1 MKTFL
6 GLKTKENEIHRFKNG
21 AILKVTVNGG
31 GKATVELVYD
41 GEIDE
46 EKKTYV
52 YYVSDP
58 SVARDKPI
66 LHESKKYQIIGFPSD
81 LEGTIGSGSGDEDE
95 DEDKEEGK
103 EGEEGEEGGKN
114 YTFYLIR
121 HGQAEHNIQK
131 GLSKYTGYIF
141 SPKEDTNLT
150 AIGITQA
157 TKIGER
163 LYDILLSSGYYD
175 SDAKQAEQFLRR
187 LKLFASDLR
196 RTHQTMAVLMNVLIS
211 KIRKGVEA
219 RIPEDAIP
227 RTIVVLP
234 CAHEVDLDGCD
245 SPALMNPPENVM
257 SCKMDKRSSI
267 LEKLKDRGCLS
278 VRDGGVM
285 REDEKSYGFEIYWD
299 YYLDFY
305 GGKTRRSASSTDSR
319 KCSHTNFILQAVF
332 YIYEET
338 VKRSRRRRLT
348 QKKRT
353 QKKRQGKRRTRKN
366 INLSIQ

>member
-1 MKTFL
+1 MTEPVGIITTHQARLRCFMKTFMASKE
-6 GLKTKENEIHRFKNG
+6 KTQIHRFKNG

-31 GKATVELVYD
+31 GKANVELVYD
-41 GEIDE
+41 GDIDE

-66 LHESKKYQIIGFPSD
+66 LHESKKYQIIGFPSG
-81 LEGTIGSGSGDEDE
+81 LEGTIGIGSEYG
-95 DEDKEEGK
+95 DKEEGK
-103 EGEEGEEGGKN
+103 EGEEGGKN

-131 GLSKYTGYIF
+131 GLSKYAGYIF

-150 AIGITQA
+150 TVGIEQAI
-157 TKIGER
+157 KIGER
-163 LYDILLSSGYYD
+163 LYDIIISSV
-175 SDAKQAEQFLRR
+175 SDAEQAEQFLRR

-211 KIRKGVEA
+211 KIRKGVKA

-245 SPALMNPPENVM
+245 SPGLMNPPENVM
-257 SCKMDKRSSI
+257 SCEMDKRSSI

-278 VRDGGVM
+278 VRADMG
-285 REDEKSYGFEIYWD
+285 EDEKSYGFEIYWD

-332 YIYEET
+332 YISEET
-338 VKRSRRRRLT
+338 VKRSRRRRH
-348 QKKRT
+348 KKRT
-353 QKKRQGKRRTRKN
+353 QKKRQGKRRTRK
-366 INLSIQ
+366 I